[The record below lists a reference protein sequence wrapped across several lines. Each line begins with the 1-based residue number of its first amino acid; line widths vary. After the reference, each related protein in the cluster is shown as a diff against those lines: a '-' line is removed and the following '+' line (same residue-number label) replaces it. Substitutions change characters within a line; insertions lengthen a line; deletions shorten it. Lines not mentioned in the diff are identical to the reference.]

1 MDGWFG
7 KRSGMDGWFG
17 GRLGG
22 FGRMGAFGWV
32 LTGVC
37 VVVGAGVSWG
47 QTTPLV
53 IPTVMEERVVGPYNV
68 HVLAGGPGLRKAV
81 PAESRVLRADGA
93 YTLAMWVEMT
103 AEVPGTVLLA
113 GVGDAMA
120 EDSRYL
126 QLVEGRPALRYG
138 AGNVLAARGALPR
151 TGWHYLVASSDGV
164 TPVLYVD
171 GVEAARGTMV
181 AGRVA
186 AELVM
191 APVTTLPVSAATTGG
206 AGMGGATE
214 RLAKAQLPETHF
226 GGHLAGVTLLPEA
239 IGAAEV
245 KVGAAHGPEVAL
257 IEWEEASRPW
267 PLQVRGQAGYEEP
280 EDPALLPKSRA
291 PLGKPTAKPLPAA
304 NAPVLEPTGTA
315 DSWRLR
321 SHWMLAE
328 APKVSGDGA
337 AFSTVGFADRLWMR
351 ATVPGTVLTTMID
364 RGVYPDSDFGLN
376 NLAIPE
382 SLNKQD
388 YWYRIEF
395 PTPREAAGHH
405 AALTFEGIN
414 FAAEAWLN
422 GKRLGDV
429 RGAFLRGQFDV
440 SGMLRAE
447 GGNALA
453 VRVSPP
459 PHPGIPEEESIKA
472 GPGENG
478 GAMCIDGP
486 TFVASEGWDW
496 IPSIRD
502 RNTGIWQDVVLQ
514 VTDQLKI
521 GDPQVITHLPLP
533 DTSTADV
540 LIDVPVRNL
549 SDAPVAATV
558 RAVFEGVTVTK
569 QATVAPGET
578 VVHLTPAE
586 EPELRLRQPRLWWPN
601 GYGRPEL
608 YHLVLSVSGG
618 GAESDR
624 RQMTFGVREV
634 TYELSLF
641 DGTGHLRRVE
651 VSPTVAHARG
661 EEVVDVR
668 HEGMRRTAE
677 YWAATLT
684 PAGEHALREPGSE
697 AAGAVRPVA
706 NEPGFTDL
714 VLKVNGVRIAARGGN
729 WGMDDSRKR
738 VSREHLEPFFRLNQ
752 LANVN
757 IIRNWVGQNTEETFY
772 QLADEYG
779 MMVWNDF
786 WDSTQD
792 YNAEAQ
798 DVPLFLDN
806 ARDVVRRFRN
816 HPSIVM
822 WCGRN
827 EGVPQPVLNQGLIR
841 VFREE
846 DGTRY
851 YSPSSNR
858 VNLRDSGPYH
868 YQDPALYYSTLNKG
882 FSVELGIASLSTLES
897 LQASMAAPDQ
907 WPVSDAWAYHD
918 WHQAGNG
925 DVHPLEEHLNE
936 QFGAATDLKDYERKM
951 QMYNYVGHRAIFE
964 GFNQHLW
971 SPNSGRMLWMT
982 QPAWPSN
989 MWQILSSDYDTQ
1001 ASFYGVKKACEPLHV
1016 QLDLSDYTVS
1026 GVNTTKEAAVGL
1038 TVRATVYSIGGKVL
1052 LSKDGGMDLA
1062 ADAVHP
1068 MFVLPVASMF
1078 AEEGAV
1084 LVELQMMDGKG
1095 AVVSRNVYWL
1105 AGQDSGYRKLN
1116 TLAAVT
1122 LGTKAAQHR
1131 DGEEMVVEVD
1141 LSNRSA
1147 VPALAAKLTLMDAK
1161 TGERILPAYL
1171 SDNYVSLLPGETQH
1185 VTVRYP
1191 VRGGAA
1197 GARAKL
1203 GLRGWNVAEAMVAV
1217 P

>member
-1 MDGWFG
+1 MTFASLPLAASLRAVCGA
-7 KRSGMDGWFG
+7 S
-17 GRLGG
+17 LLAAAV
-22 FGRMGAFGWV
+22 MGI
-32 LTGVC
+32 GVP
-37 VVVGAGVSWG
+37 AAAG

-53 IPTVMEERVVGPYNV
+53 VPTEISERVVGPYNV
-68 HVLAGGPGLRKAV
+68 HVLEGGPGLAKVV
-81 PAESRVLRADGA
+81 PATSEVLRADGA
-93 YTLAMWVEMT
+93 YTLSVWVEMGP
-103 AEVPGTVLLA
+103 EVPGTVVLA
-113 GVGDAMA
+113 GVGDVLA
-120 EDSRYL
+120 EDSRYVE
-126 QLVEGRPALRYG
+126 LVDGRPAVRYG
-138 AGNVLAARGALPR
+138 VRSVLEARAALPR
-151 TGWHYLVASSDGV
+151 TGWHQLVVSSDGV

-171 GVEAARGTMV
+171 GVEAARGPML
-181 AGRVA
+181 AGRVEA
-186 AELVM
+186 RLVM
-191 APVTTLPVSAATTGG
+191 APVTTLPVSEPTVGG
-206 AGMGGATE
+206 AAE
-214 RLAKAQLPETHF
+214 RLRKAGLPAVHF

-239 IGAAEV
+239 LGAAAV
-245 KVGAAHGPEVAL
+245 KAGGAGRLPDLSV

-280 EDPALLPKSRA
+280 EDPALLPHSRA
-291 PLGKPTAKPLPAA
+291 ALGKPTAKPLPPAD
-304 NAPVLEPTGTA
+304 APVLEATGTGE
-315 DSWRLR
+315 SWRLR
-321 SHWMLAE
+321 SRWMLAE
-328 APKVSGDGA
+328 APKVTGDGA
-337 AFSTVGFADRLWMR
+337 ALSTVGFADRDWMR

-395 PTPREAAGHH
+395 PTPKEAAGHH

-414 FAAEAWLN
+414 FAAQAWLN

-440 SGMLRAE
+440 SGMLRA
-447 GGNALA
+447 GGVNALA
-453 VRVSPP
+453 ARVSPP
-459 PHPGIPEEESIKA
+459 PHPGIPEEESMKA

-502 RNTGIWQDVVLQ
+502 RETGIWQDVVLR

-521 GDPQVITHLPLP
+521 GDPQVVTELPLP
-533 DTSTADV
+533 DVSTADV

-549 SDAPVAATV
+549 GETPVEATV
-558 RAVFEGVTVTK
+558 RAAFEGVTVEK
-569 QATVAPGET
+569 KVTVAPGET

-586 EPELRLRQPRLWWPN
+586 EPGLRVVKPRLWWPN
-601 GYGRPEL
+601 GYGRPDL
-608 YHLVLSVSGG
+608 YHLALSVGMG

-641 DGTGHLRRVE
+641 DGAGRLRRVE
-651 VSPTVAHARG
+651 VLPTVAHARH

-668 HEGMRRTAE
+668 HEGMRQTAE
-677 YWAATLT
+677 YWASSLT
-684 PAGEHALREPGSE
+684 PVGERAMGE

-752 LANVN
+752 MANVN

-772 QLADEYG
+772 QLADEHG

-786 WDSTQD
+786 WESTQD

-841 VFREE
+841 VFAEE

-851 YSPSSNR
+851 YTPGSNR
-858 VNLRDSGPYH
+858 INLRNSGPYH
-868 YQDPALYYSTLNKG
+868 YQDPALYYTTLDKG

-897 LQASMAAPDQ
+897 LKAMMAPADT
-907 WPVSDAWAYHD
+907 WPVDDVWAYHD
-918 WHQAGNG
+918 WHQAANG

-936 QFGAATDLKDYERKM
+936 QLGAATDLKDYERKM

-1026 GVNTTKEAAVGL
+1026 GVNTTNEAAAGM
-1038 TVRATVYSIGGKVL
+1038 TVRATVMSLDGKVL
-1052 LSKDGGMDLA
+1052 LSRDGALDLQA
-1062 ADAVHP
+1062 NAVHP
-1068 MFVLPVASMF
+1068 LFALPLGGMF
-1078 AEEGAV
+1078 AEQGVV
-1084 LVELQMMDGKG
+1084 LVELAMTDAKG
-1095 AVVSRNVYWL
+1095 VEVSRNVYWL
-1105 AGQDSGYRKLN
+1105 AGQDSGYRKL
-1116 TLAAVT
+1116 TTMAPVT
-1122 LGTKAAQHR
+1122 LRSKVTERR

-1141 LSNRSA
+1141 LTNPTA
-1147 VPALAAKLTLMDAK
+1147 LPALEAKLTLEDAR

-1171 SDNYVSLLPGETQH
+1171 SDNYVSLLPGETEH

-1191 VRGGAA
+1191 ARAGAA
-1197 GARAKL
+1197 ERAKL
-1203 GLRGWNVAEAMVAV
+1203 GLRGWNVVEGTAAV